1 MNKTSLQRGLLAL
14 CLPSALILGGCA
26 TQKNL
31 YNWGSYQPQ
40 VYAYL
45 KSDSTSP
52 QAQLN
57 ELEKGLQLASSK
69 GEKVPPGYHAHMGLL
84 YLNTGSPDKA
94 VAAWDREKSLFPES
108 TKYINF
114 LMSNMKKN
122 GG

>member
-1 MNKTSLQRGLLAL
+1 MKKTSLQRGLLAL
-14 CLPSALILGGCA
+14 CLPCALILGGCA

-57 ELEKGLQLASSK
+57 ELEKGLQQANSN

-94 VAAWDREKSLFPES
+94 VAAWNREKSLFPES
-108 TKYINF
+108 TQYINF

>member
-1 MNKTSLQRGLLAL
+1 MKTTSLSRGLLAL
-14 CLPSALILGGCA
+14 CLPCSLVLGGCA

-40 VYAYL
+40 VYAYF
-45 KSDSTSP
+45 KNDSTSP
-52 QAQLN
+52 QTQLN
-57 ELEKGLQLASSK
+57 EMEKGLQQASSK

-84 YLNTGSPDKA
+84 YLNTGSPSKA
-94 VAAWDREKSLFPES
+94 VAAWEREKALFPES
-108 TKYINF
+108 TQYINF